1 MSFSTAR
8 RRLAI
13 LFVFL
18 LSALGANAAA
28 PRAITRIPYEIK
40 TPGRY
45 VLSRSLN
52 FTNQTAVAAILISCD
67 DVVLDLAD
75 WTLTCDATLG
85 ATKEVAGVRA
95 NSRKNI
101 TIRNGTVRGFARGIY
116 LEGVEDTGSNL
127 IENIHADHCT
137 FLGIQVKGRGSI
149 VRKNRVT
156 SVGGHTV
163 FLANRFGIHLT
174 GTGTKALDNEIF
186 DIEQVGNTMASYGI
200 YAIAAGAITVSGNRV
215 TKSAALPI
223 LIVPTV
229 GIFFDTGCTGS
240 LAENNVVTGW
250 FTGIQFGNSSDG
262 IYRGNTALNCGA
274 KYQSGVNGID
284 GGDNK

>member
-1 MSFSTAR
+1 MSFPMAR
-8 RRLAI
+8 RRFAI
-13 LFVFL
+13 VLSFL
-18 LSALGANAAA
+18 LTALTASAAA
-28 PRAITRIPYEIK
+28 PKAITKIPYEIK

-52 FTNQTAVAAILISCD
+52 FTHPTAVAAILISCD

-75 WTLTCDATLG
+75 WTLTCDAALG
-85 ATKEVAGVRA
+85 TTKEVAGVRA

-101 TIRNGTVRGFARGIY
+101 TVRNGTVRGFARGIY

-174 GTGTKALDNEIF
+174 GTGIKALDNEIF
-186 DIEQVGNTMASYGI
+186 DVEQVGNNMASYGI

-215 TKSAALPI
+215 TKSAALPL

-229 GIFFDTGCTGS
+229 GIYFDTGSTGS

-250 FTGIQFGNSSDG
+250 FTGIQLGTSIDG
-262 IYRGNTALNCGA
+262 LFRGNTALNCGS
-274 KYQSGVNGID
+274 KYNLGNAGVD